1 MYSFVYICLIKCIG
15 CGMYELCAENTHDCL
30 EKRYNNQG
38 IGWETAYFNNNLCSK
53 LKRNNFKESKLIQI
67 AEALNCVYEG
77 FLLFEIPVKRY
88 KISGTRS
95 WIDAPLF
102 FLCRFT
108 AGIAPEQA
116 SL

>member
-1 MYSFVYICLIKCIG
+1 MFNKSVLGVGCMSFALKIRMIALERDITIK
-15 CGMYELCAENTHDCL
+15 ELAGRL
-30 EKRYNNQG
+30 R
-38 IGWETAYFNNNLCSK
+38 ISNNNLCNK

-95 WIDAPLF
+95 WIAAPLF